1 MTNALVTVLGLSPAV
16 ITETLCALAQRQ
28 SDGRPDPF
36 FADEVH
42 ILTTARGINQVET
55 RLDGADGG
63 LARLCRELGREDKR
77 PKLVVEPIRGA
88 DGRILDDIRG
98 EADNNA
104 LGDATVRLIG
114 RLTERAEVRLHASMA
129 GGRKTMS
136 FFMGYVMSLFG
147 RPEDELSHVL
157 LHDERYE
164 FCRDFWCPT
173 ARSSLLAY
181 VDRASG
187 ETVELDA
194 RDARV
199 DLTPIP
205 FVPLRYLLRA
215 DDLARLREGTYAGL
229 VQRIRDIVGVP
240 LAVTL
245 VDARRLVIVHGRAP
259 IELTP
264 QSYAMY
270 RLLAVAARNARPG
283 AGPDGV
289 GAEHHGWLT
298 VHDLR
303 LPDDPMVDVFV
314 RVYERLRDP
323 GGLLP
328 PPFAGK
334 LQPTDKDPWPAVKV
348 FSQIRANLERELESK
363 VPDRLLLERLRFGKA
378 EGTGGQPNRFGLTLE
393 PERIEIVEG

>member
-16 ITETLCALAQRQ
+16 ITETLWALAQRQ

-42 ILTTARGINQVET
+42 ILTTERGIEQIRT
-55 RLDGADGG
+55 RLEGASGG
-63 LARLCRELGREDKR
+63 LAQVCRELGRNDQR
-77 PKLVVEPIRGA
+77 PKLCIEPIRGA
-88 DGRILDDIRG
+88 NGRILDDIRG

-114 RLTERAEVRLHASMA
+114 RLSERDDVRLHASMA

-173 ARSSLLAY
+173 ALSSLLAY
-181 VDRASG
+181 VDRARG

-194 RDARV
+194 KEARV

-245 VDARRLVIVHGRAP
+245 VDARRLVIVQGRAP

-270 RLLAVAARNARPG
+270 RLMAVAAHDAKPG
-283 AGPDGV
+283 AGPEGI
-289 GAEHHGWLT
+289 GPAHRGWLT

-303 LPDDPMVDVFV
+303 LPDDPMVAEFV

-323 GGLLP
+323 SGKLP
-328 PPFAGK
+328 PPFASK
-334 LQPTDKDPWPAVKV
+334 LQPTDKEPWPAVKT
-348 FSQIRANLERELESK
+348 FSQIRANLESELESK
-363 VPDRLLLERLRFGKA
+363 VPDRLLLERLRVGKA
-378 EGTGGQPNRFGLTLE
+378 EGTGGQPNRFGLRLA
-393 PERIEIVEG
+393 PEQIEIVER